1 MKKIKYDKYKE
12 RLWEEYVKEWVKKDM
27 EINLKKWIKD
37 PQTQLHNILFENVKK
52 DYMKRGIKKDARNN
66 PIVRHGWEW
75 WGDKVEELIKKK
87 KEKKKEIIK
96 ILDFT
101 IFEFTKKH
109 SRKYRNKTIIK
120 IVNFILEK
128 RKDIKN
134 FRKTEMKHKSYSA
147 VKSKIIRTRK
157 LLEREGLIRIT
168 KHSLSKKLPL
178 NYAVLKTISSAITKL
193 KLYIKMKM
201 NAKMFFKIR

>member
-27 EINLKKWIKD
+27 EINLNRWIED

-87 KEKKKEIIK
+87 TTKVVEKKKMVK
-96 ILDFT
+96 IAEFSV
-101 IFEFTKKH
+101 FEVVKKH
-109 SRKYRNKTIIK
+109 SKKYRNETVTK
-120 IVNFILEK
+120 IVKFILEG

-157 LLEREGLIRIT
+157 LLEKEGLI
-168 KHSLSKKLPL
+168 
-178 NYAVLKTISSAITKL
+178 
-193 KLYIKMKM
+193 
-201 NAKMFFKIR
+201 